1 MKCQKINLKIMNFFF
16 FQLFLLKVYSWTIA
30 DELLQQK
37 RDLYSCYFAAQTMR
51 SKIQNSFHELPS
63 SSHESLRDALLIHLS
78 RIRIDT
84 DKKIV
89 NQLCLAIADL
99 SLLMSSWENPILSL
113 IEKLSNDINTLWP
126 LLIIITQIP
135 EEINSRYLRLGAN
148 RREEILKE
156 LKSNSHIIT
165 EFFVACLQNIQN
177 YPDIQLDVMK
187 AFTSLISVH
196 AIDVVDIYDNAIIKH
211 AFNILGEGNTEQ
223 KYHDVAIDLL
233 CTVVQCLENNNNQE
247 TIGNQIFHCVVNL
260 ECAYHMSVAH
270 EDADKAINYCR
281 LFTAL
286 SESYLEKMVMESEA
300 GPHYSIKSL
309 DLVLNCVG
317 HYDYEVAEITFN
329 LWFKLSEDL
338 YNKNC
343 PAITDHFKPYIER
356 LIGALY
362 RHAQID
368 SDHEGLIDDSDSFYV
383 SFCNFNYF
391 FFQIMNIV

>member
-1 MKCQKINLKIMNFFF
+1 
-16 FQLFLLKVYSWTIA
+16 
-30 DELLQQK
+30 
-37 RDLYSCYFAAQTMR
+37 MR

-63 SSHESLRDALLIHLS
+63 SSHESLRDALLMHLS

-99 SLLMSSWENPILSL
+99 SLLMSSWENPIPSL

-126 LLIIITQIP
+126 LLIIITLIP
-135 EEINSRYLRLGAN
+135 EEIHSRYLRLGAN

-156 LKSNSHIIT
+156 LKSNSHMMT
-165 EFFVACLQNIQN
+165 EFFLACFQNIQN
-177 YPDIQLDVMK
+177 YPDIQTDVMK
-187 AFTSLISVH
+187 AFASLISVH
-196 AIDVVDIYDNAIIKH
+196 AINVADIQDNAIITH
-211 AFNILGEGNTEQ
+211 AFNILREPNTEP
-223 KYHDVAIDLL
+223 KYHEIAIDLL
-233 CTVVQCLENNNNQE
+233 CTIVQCLENNNNQE
-247 TIGNQIFHCVVNL
+247 GIGTQVFHGVVNL

-270 EDADKAINYCR
+270 EDVDKAINYCR

-286 SESYLEKMVMESEA
+286 AESYLDKMVTESESA
-300 GPHYSIKSL
+300 VPHYSIKSL

-343 PAITDHFKPYIER
+343 PTTTQHFKPHIER
-356 LIGALY
+356 LITALF
-362 RHAQID
+362 RHSQIE
-368 SDHEGLIDDSDSFYV
+368 SDQEGLIDETDTFYV
-383 SFCNFNYF
+383 SSILFVSIIIY
-391 FFQIMNIV
+391 